1 MTGRTVASIETPAL
15 VIDAARLR
23 ANVAAMAATLAQ
35 AGVGLRP
42 HFKTSKL
49 IEVARLQREA
59 GAAGFTCA
67 TPGEAAALLDA
78 GFDGIFWANSP
89 VGAKAALAARF
100 SLRGDVAVGLDS
112 VALAEG
118 LQAAAAEAGTR
129 IRFLLEIDTG
139 LGRTGVAPGDA
150 LPVAAALRAF
160 DRLDLIGVYTHEGQL
175 AGLTGPRPELRAAG
189 QLAGQR
195 LVSVAEQLRAAGW
208 RIERVSVG
216 STPGW
221 DSAPFVPGVTEA
233 RPGTY
238 VFFDANQLRLG
249 SCDIGQCAV
258 TVLTSVVSVPRDGA
272 AVIDAGLKAMSSDG
286 ANRGSGFGLPLTAAR
301 QLEPGLAFN
310 VAFEEH
316 GLLSGPLASGLAVG
330 QRMHIVPNHAC
341 GVTNMWSR
349 VYVVDGE
356 EVVADWAQVAR
367 H

>member
-1 MTGRTVASIETPAL
+1 MSGRTLATIETPAL
-15 VIDAARLR
+15 VIDLARVR
-23 ANVAAMAATLAQ
+23 VNVTAMAAAMAE

-59 GAAGFTCA
+59 GAVGFTCA
-67 TPGEAAALLDA
+67 TPAEVSALLAA
-78 GFDGIFWANSP
+78 GFEGIFWANSP
-89 VGAKAALAARF
+89 VGVKAAQAAQF

-112 VALAEG
+112 VALADG
-118 LQAAAAEAGTR
+118 LQAAAAAAGTR

-139 LGRTGVAPGDA
+139 LGRTGIAAGDA
-150 LPVAAALRAF
+150 VAVAGELRGF

-175 AGLTGPRPELRAAG
+175 AGLTGPREELKAAGLAAGQRLVDAAAELRAAG
-189 QLAGQR
+189 FN
-195 LVSVAEQLRAAGW
+195 V
-208 RIERVSVG
+208 ERVSVG

-221 DSAPFVPGVTEA
+221 DSAPLVRGITEA

-249 SCDIGQCAV
+249 SCEIDQCAV
-258 TVLTSVVSVPRDGA
+258 TVLASVVSTPRDGA
-272 AVIDAGLKAMSSDG
+272 AVVDAGVKAMSSDRS
-286 ANRGSGFGLPLTAAR
+286 NRGNTLGLPLTAAR
-301 QLEPGLAFN
+301 QLEPGLEFG
-310 VAFEEH
+310 VAYEEH
-316 GLLSGPLASGLAVG
+316 GLLSGPLASALAVG
-330 QRMHIVPNHAC
+330 QRMQILPNHAC

>member
-23 ANVAAMAATLAQ
+23 ANVAAMAGTLAQ
-35 AGVGLRP
+35 AGVALRP

-59 GAAGFTCA
+59 GAVGFTCA
-67 TPGEAAALLDA
+67 TPGEVAALLDA

-100 SLRGDVAVGLDS
+100 SPRGDFAVGIDS

-118 LQAAAAEAGTR
+118 LQAAAAQAGTR

-139 LGRTGVAPGDA
+139 LGRTGIAAGDA
-150 LPVAAALRAF
+150 LPVAAALREF

-175 AGLTGPRPELRAAG
+175 AALTGPRPELRAAG
-189 QLAGQR
+189 A
-195 LVSVAEQLRAAGW
+195 

-249 SCDIGQCAV
+249 SCDISQCAV
-258 TVLTSVVSVPRDGA
+258 TVLTSVVSTPRDGA

-286 ANRGSGFGLPLTAAR
+286 ANRGSGFGLPLTATR
-301 QLEPGLAFN
+301 RLEPGLTFD
-310 VAFEEH
+310 VAYEEH
-316 GLLSGPLASGLAVG
+316 GLLGGPLASGLAVG